1 MTKKKGINSPGSFI
15 KNDNTK
21 GVPPLNDPITL
32 KVFEKTKHVAATLSW
47 LWLHM
52 FLGLE
57 MTPSG

>member
-47 LWLHM
+47 L
-52 FLGLE
+52 
-57 MTPSG
+57 